1 MEVERA
7 APSDRPHARPVS
19 ETLMKRHIAPGNWT
33 NIVKKKNIKDD
44 VGAVLASCPNKRAHE
59 ATLSGEKPSVQRAQ
73 TEFIE
78 VSFINKVMSRCS
90 HRWLFFAVAVQN
102 FTLN

>member
-33 NIVKKKNIKDD
+33 NIVKKKKNIKDD

-59 ATLSGEKPSVQRAQ
+59 ATHSGEKPSVQRNQ

-78 VSFINKVMSRCS
+78 VPFINKVMSRCS
-90 HRWLFFAVAVQN
+90 HRCLFSVAVQN
-102 FTLN
+102 FTFD